1 METVREIGQLASFA
15 RSASEQYAPYVED
28 LIAQVADALKTTLPE
43 IPTEQVGAVLMVAAD
58 QLARADAD
66 RAHTLSAVAITN
78 AMIILG
84 GRLYSGDA
92 D

>member
-1 METVREIGQLASFA
+1 
-15 RSASEQYAPYVED
+15 
-28 LIAQVADALKTTLPE
+28 
-43 IPTEQVGAVLMVAAD
+43 MVAAD